1 MEEITTQ
8 VEKFQICKN
17 PDHWQNMIVDG
28 KCFTC
33 ESEFAECKKCGG
45 LGYTIEEM
53 PNADQT
59 GMTQWKAKCECQL
72 DKGDETPES
81 VDSVIGVGDG
91 PQNKHE

>member
-33 ESEFAECKKCGG
+33 ESEFVEFLAD
-45 LGYTIEEM
+45 EELKHREA
-53 PNADQT
+53 PS
-59 GMTQWKAKCECQL
+59 
-72 DKGDETPES
+72 DEEIDEMFDRS
-81 VDSVIGVGDG
+81 E
-91 PQNKHE
+91 HEEKLTAML